1 MPSPLLSKDNPFK
14 NLTDITLN
22 WVINGLDNK
31 GVFYTDANAYK
42 FVKRNV
48 STVASKAATFFPVNS
63 GIFIENSNETQVVVM
78 NDRPMAASAYSPG
91 RIEFIIM
98 RQTLTADGLGIDEPL
113 IDWSPDGKG
122 INYTAT
128 FNLLFASNKED
139 VYRAVQK
146 EHIKAMVH
154 TQVFYGGRA

>member
-1 MPSPLLSKDNPFK
+1 M
-14 NLTDITLN
+14 N
-22 WVINGLDNK
+22 WNILDLDNQ

-48 STVASKAATFFPVNS
+48 SSPNSSSKGAYFFPVNS
-63 GIFIENSNETQVVVM
+63 GIFIESSLSNTSQVGIM
-78 NDRPMAASAYSPG
+78 NDRPMAASAYSKG

-98 RQTLTADGLGIDEPL
+98 RQSVGMDGVGINEPM

-128 FNLLFASNKED
+128 FHLAMTTTKEELYKL
-139 VYRAVQK
+139 V
-146 EHIKAMVH
+146 
-154 TQVFYGGRA
+154 